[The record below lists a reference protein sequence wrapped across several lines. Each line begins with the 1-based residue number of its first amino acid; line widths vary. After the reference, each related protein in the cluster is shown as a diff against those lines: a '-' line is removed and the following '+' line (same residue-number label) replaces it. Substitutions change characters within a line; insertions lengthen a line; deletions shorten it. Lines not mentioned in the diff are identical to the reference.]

1 MDEFNSDDHYTSEQK
16 DKQMKDND
24 KLQGKEFR
32 KPGSLPYSTARKEGK
47 QNLNTNYL
55 IQKLLFK
62 QCDFLL

>member
-1 MDEFNSDDHYTSEQK
+1 
-16 DKQMKDND
+16 MKDND

-55 IQKLLFK
+55 IQKLLVK
-62 QCDFLL
+62 QCDFLLWYNYKNGIIS

>member
-1 MDEFNSDDHYTSEQK
+1 
-16 DKQMKDND
+16 MKDND

-62 QCDFLL
+62 QCDFFYDIIIKMV